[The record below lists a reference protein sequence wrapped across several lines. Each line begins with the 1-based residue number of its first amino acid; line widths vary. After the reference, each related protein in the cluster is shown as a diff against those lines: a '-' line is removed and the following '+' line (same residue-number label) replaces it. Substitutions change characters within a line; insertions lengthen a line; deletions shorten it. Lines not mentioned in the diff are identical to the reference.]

1 MDESIFRINIVLFLK
16 KITVIIAG
24 FLIVVLLLT
33 KFEYIMVLSLTQIVT
48 GLLRAIVIILPFYIV
63 ISLFLYFLIRIKIT
77 SLGVKGA
84 SIFFLPYTINWENIS
99 KYKIENQLGL
109 KYLKLY
115 RKSGLF
121 AVWIP
126 LYLLNY
132 SGFCKALEAAN
143 PLGEE
148 IVKRIGKYYL

>member
-1 MDESIFRINIVLFLK
+1 MNESIFKINIILFLK
-16 KITVIIAG
+16 KISIMIAI

-33 KFEYIMVLSLTQIVT
+33 KFDYIMMLSLSEIIM
-48 GLLRAIVIILPFYIV
+48 GLLRAMAIILPFYIV
-63 ISLFLYFLIRIKIT
+63 VSLFLYFLVRVKVT

-84 SIFFLPYTINWENIS
+84 SIFLFPYGINWENVS

-115 RKSGLF
+115 RKRGLF

-132 SGFCKALEAAN
+132 SGFCQALESAN